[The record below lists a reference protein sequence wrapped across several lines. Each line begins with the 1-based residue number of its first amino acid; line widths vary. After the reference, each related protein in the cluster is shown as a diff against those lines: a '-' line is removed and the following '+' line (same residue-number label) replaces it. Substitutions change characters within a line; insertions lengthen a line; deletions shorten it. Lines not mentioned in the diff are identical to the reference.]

1 VSRAT
6 RDGAGSE
13 RRGGERESTAWQDAD
28 SDFDP
33 DDEDMSSDSASPEL
47 TGVGLIQRELGAE
60 IIGEFEDLDAAGG
73 KIGHL
78 TGRV

>member
-1 VSRAT
+1 
-6 RDGAGSE
+6 
-13 RRGGERESTAWQDAD
+13 
-28 SDFDP
+28 
-33 DDEDMSSDSASPEL
+33 MSSDSASPEL